1 MLRQGLCA
9 AFLSGATSSNLAP
22 FGVESPPRAPRLRLR
37 NAIVWAP
44 VCGSSSS
51 GVPSEAP
58 TPVTPAAHAPGV
70 LASWGGDGGG
80 DGAGAASSLAGATA
94 ARREVTGLCRSTPTA
109 LGSIAK
115 AARVSSCN
123 VVNSQSKQP

>member
-1 MLRQGLCA
+1 M
-9 AFLSGATSSNLAP
+9 
-22 FGVESPPRAPRLRLR
+22 
-37 NAIVWAP
+37 
-44 VCGSSSS
+44 CGSSSS
-51 GVPSEAP
+51 DVPSEAP
-58 TPVTPAAHAPGV
+58 TLVTPAAHAPGV

-80 DGAGAASSLAGATA
+80 DGGGGDGGGGAGAASSLAGATA